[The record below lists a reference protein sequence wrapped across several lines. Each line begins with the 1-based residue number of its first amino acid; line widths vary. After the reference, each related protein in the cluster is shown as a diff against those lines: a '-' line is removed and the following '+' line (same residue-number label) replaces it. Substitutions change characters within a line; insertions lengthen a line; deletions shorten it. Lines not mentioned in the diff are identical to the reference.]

1 MSLFLC
7 RDYHLKKVTHVL
19 VIFSSTVSQFVTNDT
34 IYLMQSNCNVVTY
47 ESAIVTLGITL
58 RESFVLLFLHL
69 KSIRCNF

>member
-1 MSLFLC
+1 M
-7 RDYHLKKVTHVL
+7 L

>member
-1 MSLFLC
+1 M
-7 RDYHLKKVTHVL
+7 L

-47 ESAIVTLGITL
+47 ESAVTLGITL

>member
-1 MSLFLC
+1 M
-7 RDYHLKKVTHVL
+7 L

-69 KSIRCNF
+69 KRIRCNF

>member
-34 IYLMQSNCNVVTY
+34 IYLMHRVKLQ
-47 ESAIVTLGITL
+47 ATL
-58 RESFVLLFLHL
+58 LLMSQL
-69 KSIRCNF
+69 